1 MKNTQ
6 RLVWGIIFF
15 GIIVFGAVKIA
26 QRVRSPRQQTAQKTS
41 PQILQPSPT
50 VKAAKPPAKIVVA
63 AKQILSE
70 HQEKAEIEAKENP
83 AQERL
88 AEIQK
93 ELGEA
98 GKRNRESYDQPD
110 EAAEYYRLKRLP
122 AGAKEIPVEK
132 YFIAKAQMDAMPQY
146 STALGRT
153 LPARNEMKKEGNS
166 EFAQT
171 EALGTWTSLGPGNIG
186 GRTRALILHPTNPN
200 IMYAGGVAGG
210 VWKTTNGGGVWQ
222 PLTDL
227 LGNLAVSCLAF
238 DPNNPNVIYAGTG
251 EGFYNSNAIR
261 GAGIMKS
268 TDAGAT
274 WQQMIST
281 STSDFYYVN
290 DLVISKTNTQHL
302 YAATRTGV
310 MRSLDGGATWASV
323 LNYLD
328 GCLDLAIR
336 TDQATDYIFAACGT
350 FGGAEIFRNI
360 DAGGAGVWTS
370 VQKETGMGRTSLAI
384 APANQNIVYAL
395 SANTLSGTF
404 RDGLYAVFRSVSS
417 GDAGTWTAQVRNNN
431 PLKLNTV
438 LLTNPLIS
446 FRSECGLGANGFSN
460 QGWYDNVIAVD
471 PLDAN
476 RVWVGG
482 IDLFRSDD
490 GGLNWGIA
498 SYWWPEKNV
507 PQYAH
512 ADQHAIIFHPN
523 YNGTTNKQM
532 FIGNDGGI
540 FRTDDARAFV
550 IAGVTAPCN
559 PAASGVRWTSLNNNY
574 GVTQFYH
581 GAVFPDGK
589 SYFGGTQDNGTLL
602 GTDVSGQNGWR
613 EIYGG
618 DGGYVAIDPTNP
630 NVLYAST
637 QRGAFR
643 KSTDGGMTF
652 GNARLG
658 ISDTTLFIAPLGMDT
673 SNPKYLWTGGL
684 YIFRSSN
691 GGADWKPVS
700 NSPGGYISA
709 IAIDSND
716 SNHVMIG
723 TSQGTIYSTDIAL
736 SITTTTYWQNSLPFS
751 GYISSLIFDPNNR
764 SIAYATVSTF
774 GFSHVWKS
782 INGGLSWRPLTGSG
796 VGSLPDIPVHCIVVD
811 PDNSSRLFIG
821 SDLGVFS
828 STDGGANWAI
838 ENTGFANAQV
848 EWLSV
853 NSGDGVTQM
862 YSFTHG
868 RGVWRTKLSENGCR
882 YTLSQIERAFDSSG
896 GAASLTVLSPN
907 NCSWHANSNVDWIV
921 IISGGNGK
929 EALSYYVTPN
939 KNLTQRIGTMT
950 VAGKSY
956 VVTQSAEADIS
967 PPTLDI
973 NSPTSENTFR
983 TQNKGIALKGTAGDD
998 TQVILITWVNDRG
1011 NVGTATGTV
1020 DWAIPNISLLRGAN
1034 IITITAK
1041 DATGKTS
1048 SKTLTVIS
1056 DSNSEY
1062 LIYTVAGSGDG
1073 YFQGGFGGDGGAA
1086 DVAQMNFPHSSVI
1099 DTQGNLYIA
1108 DSKNHRVRKV
1118 SPNGIITT
1126 VAGTGV
1132 IGFTGDGGF
1141 AVNAQLYEPGSVAVD
1156 GFGNLYVADSRNNR
1170 IRKVAIDTGIITT
1183 VAGNGQ
1189 EEPVAYTQMNGD
1201 GGPALSAPIRAYSIS
1216 LDQEGNI
1223 YLTGGGSYRVRK
1235 VNIKTGIIT
1244 KVAGC
1249 GGAGYSGD
1257 GGPATSACLY
1267 DPSGVALDKAGNIYI
1282 ADSTNNRIRKVDSK
1296 GIIST
1301 IAGIGETQ
1309 YSPNDGELAINAKIA
1324 VSTVAADSQ
1333 GNIYF
1338 VSGNSSSGNTVRK
1351 ILASTG
1357 MLSTLTGPEFGFGGD
1372 GGPAKDALIQRPAEV
1387 SIGNNGELYIADSGN
1402 HRIRKLIPNL
1412 FHDNTKPNIK
1422 LSAPTEGNTYNS
1434 LNNIINIAGNASDN
1448 IAVTH
1453 VKWSNDRG
1461 NSGLAIGWNAW
1472 NVDGIILQNGINPLT
1487 FTAWDAAGNFSTTT
1501 LFVTY
1506 TPTNTFTSFT
1516 GTRISGFNLESGSG
1530 LASQLYTPETV
1541 ALDNSGNLYIADK
1554 GNHRIRKVTR
1564 SGLISTVAGNGQLG
1578 SSGDG
1583 GLAINATMNQPNG
1596 VAVDGSGNSYLSDTN
1611 NHRIRKVN
1619 SVGLITTIA
1628 GTGINGFSGDG
1639 GQGTQAEL
1647 DTPGGLALDN
1657 AGNLLIADA
1666 NNHRIRKL
1674 NLSTGVIT
1682 TIAGNGYGFGGDGG
1696 QAANAQLNFPTSV
1709 AMDKNGNL
1717 YISDTSNNQVRKVTA
1732 AGIIS
1737 RFAGTGFKGFS
1748 GDGGQA
1754 NLAQFS
1760 APGGLTVDVAGNLY
1774 VTDQSNNRVRKIAL
1788 DGTISTVA
1796 GNGNTAST
1804 TTDEGGTA
1812 LNAALNAPAGVAV
1825 DAAGNMFIADTN
1837 NHRVVVVAAYRA
1849 TASVSGASYL
1859 PNQPVAVESVVS
1871 AFGGN
1876 LATRDQAATQLPL
1889 LTEMAGTSVKV
1900 RDSRGV
1906 ERLAPLFYVGKS
1918 QVNYQI
1924 PAGTAT
1930 GFATIIITNGNGEI
1944 WTGAINVVDVQPG
1957 VFSATSDGSGFAAA
1971 SLLFIKNGQRTNG
1984 VVANCGAQGCAA
1996 IPIEVNAYDEVYIE
2010 LFGTGIRKNSGL
2022 NNVSATIGGVSV
2034 QVLYADAHCCYF
2046 GVDQVNLPIPKSL
2059 AGRGSVEV
2067 VLTVD
2072 GKVANRVAINVK

>member
-1 MKNTQ
+1 MQNQSLQKTHSLFSKIEFMKNTQ
-6 RLVWGIIFF
+6 RLIWGIIFF
-15 GIIVFGAVKIA
+15 GVIVFGAVKIA
-26 QRVRSPRQQTAQKTS
+26 QRVRAPRQQTAQKTA
-41 PQILQPSPT
+41 PQILPPAPT
-50 VKAAKPPAKIVVA
+50 VRAAKPQAKIVVA
-63 AKQILSE
+63 DRPGK
-70 HQEKAEIEAKENP
+70 HKEKAKNEAKENP
-83 AQERL
+83 AEERL
-88 AEIQK
+88 SEIQK
-93 ELGEA
+93 ELAEA

-122 AGAKEIPVEK
+122 AGAKEIPIEK

-146 STALGRT
+146 STALGHT
-153 LPARNEMKKEGNS
+153 LPARNEMKKEDKS

-171 EALGTWTSLGPGNIG
+171 EALGTWTSLGPGSIG

-274 WQQMIST
+274 WQQMTST

-310 MRSLDGGATWASV
+310 MRSLDGGATWVSV

-384 APANQNIVYAL
+384 APSNQNIVYAL
-395 SANTLSGTF
+395 SANTLSGSF
-404 RDGLYAVFRSVSS
+404 RDGLYAVFRSVNS

-460 QGWYDNVIAVD
+460 QGWYDNVIAID

-512 ADQHAIIFHPN
+512 ADQHAIVFHPN

-532 FIGNDGGI
+532 FVGNDGGI

-550 IAGVTAPCN
+550 IAGVTSPCN

-602 GTDVSGQNGWR
+602 GSDISGQNGWR

-618 DGGYVAIDPTNP
+618 DGGYGAIDPTNP

-658 ISDTTLFIAPLGMDT
+658 ISDTTLFIAPLAMDP
-673 SNPKYLWTGGL
+673 SDPQRLWTGGAKL
-684 YIFRSSN
+684 WRSDN
-691 GGADWKPVS
+691 GGANWYDS
-700 NSPGGYISA
+700 SLASSPTISA
-709 IAIDSND
+709 ITVAPQDSNYLL
-716 SNHVMIG
+716 V
-723 TSQGTIYSTDIAL
+723 GTISGLIRNVTVVNEFASTFDVQPRGGFVSSIA
-736 SITTTTYWQNSLPFS
+736 
-751 GYISSLIFDPNNR
+751 FDPTNR
-764 SIAYATVSTF
+764 QTVYATYSTF
-774 GFSHVWKS
+774 GGNHIWKS
-782 INGGLSWRPLTGSG
+782 SLGGATWQPLDGTGINR
-796 VGSLPDIPVHCIVVD
+796 LPDVPAHCIVVD
-811 PDNSSRLFIG
+811 PTNPSRIFVGTDVGLFVT
-821 SDLGVFS
+821 S
-828 STDGGANWAI
+828 DGGNNWAV
-838 ENTGFANAQV
+838 ENSGFANTPI
-848 EWLSV
+848 EWLVV
-853 NSGDGVTQM
+853 NTVNNSTSL
-862 YSFTHG
+862 YAFTHG
-868 RGVWRTKLSENGCR
+868 RGVAKINLTGNACNFSISPSK
-882 YTLSQIERAFDSSG
+882 QIF
-896 GAASLTVLSPN
+896 GAAGGTGTISVVGFSTCNWS
-907 NCSWHANSNVDWIV
+907 ATSNADWI
-921 IISGGNGK
+921 SLPSSNTGTGNGTVSFSV
-929 EALSYYVTPN
+929 APTPFLA
-939 KNLTQRIGTMT
+939 KRIGTIT
-950 VAGKSY
+950 IANKSVTIEETKLIDLVPPTIQITLPTTFGFYTTNNGSLSLSGVASDNIGIDSIKWNSDRGGSGNATGTGNWKIDSIQLQAGKN
-956 VVTQSAEADIS
+956 VITLIVTDSIGNTTNTIFTVQFIPS
-967 PPTLDI
+967 
-973 NSPTSENTFR
+973 NSITT
-983 TQNKGIALKGTAGDD
+983 IAGNGTAGDAGD
-998 TQVILITWVNDRG
+998 GGQATLVQLNNPVATALDSAGNLYIAERNSNRIRKVSLNAITATFAQSFHPSGLAIDKSGNVYAAEDGNNQVIKITPDGVS
-1011 NVGTATGTV
+1011 TIFATGLRVPNDVAV
-1020 DWAIPNISLLRGAN
+1020 DSLNNIFIADSFNRRVVKV
-1034 IITITAK
+1034 TA
-1041 DATGKTS
+1041 AG
-1048 SKTLTVIS
+1048 TLTVVAGNGSFGDSGDGGAAIAAQLSYPNGVALDQAGNLYIADLLAGRIRKVDINSGIIS
-1056 DSNSEY
+1056 
-1062 LIYTVAGSGDG
+1062 TVAGNGTAGFSGDG
-1073 YFQGGFGGDGGAA
+1073 GLAINAQFNAPFKVAVDQNGNLFIADSQNHRIRKVGADGKISTYAGNGVFGYGGDGGAA
-1086 DVAQMNFPHSSVI
+1086 TSSLLNYPIGVTT
-1099 DTQGNLYIA
+1099 DSKGNLYIA
-1108 DSKNHRVRKV
+1108 DSR
-1118 SPNGIITT
+1118 
-1126 VAGTGV
+1126 
-1132 IGFTGDGGF
+1132 
-1141 AVNAQLYEPGSVAVD
+1141 
-1156 GFGNLYVADSRNNR
+1156 
-1170 IRKVAIDTGIITT
+1170 
-1183 VAGNGQ
+1183 
-1189 EEPVAYTQMNGD
+1189 
-1201 GGPALSAPIRAYSIS
+1201 
-1216 LDQEGNI
+1216 
-1223 YLTGGGSYRVRK
+1223 
-1235 VNIKTGIIT
+1235 
-1244 KVAGC
+1244 
-1249 GGAGYSGD
+1249 
-1257 GGPATSACLY
+1257 
-1267 DPSGVALDKAGNIYI
+1267 
-1282 ADSTNNRIRKVDSK
+1282 
-1296 GIIST
+1296 
-1301 IAGIGETQ
+1301 
-1309 YSPNDGELAINAKIA
+1309 
-1324 VSTVAADSQ
+1324 
-1333 GNIYF
+1333 
-1338 VSGNSSSGNTVRK
+1338 
-1351 ILASTG
+1351 
-1357 MLSTLTGPEFGFGGD
+1357 
-1372 GGPAKDALIQRPAEV
+1372 
-1387 SIGNNGELYIADSGN
+1387 N
-1402 HRIRKLIPNL
+1402 HRIRKVTEGVAP
-1412 FHDNTKPNIK
+1412 DT
-1422 LSAPTEGNTYNS
+1422 LSPTLTINAPTNTSSYTTTS
-1434 LNNIINIAGNASDN
+1434 ALLNLAGSASDN
-1448 IAVTH
+1448 IGIAQIRW
-1453 VKWSNDRG
+1453 KNDRG
-1461 NSGLAIGWNAW
+1461 GDGEVSGTSTWLVSN
-1472 NVDGIILQNGINPLT
+1472 ILLKAGLNNISV
-1487 FTAWDAAGNFSTTT
+1487 TAWDAVGNSFVNT
-1501 LFVTY
+1501 LAVTY
-1506 TPTNTFTSFT
+1506 SPTNTLSIFA
-1516 GTRISGFNLESGSG
+1516 GTLMPGFNLESGTG
-1530 LASQLYTPETV
+1530 LASQLYAPETV
-1541 ALDNSGNLYIADK
+1541 AFDSSGNLYIADK

-1564 SGLISTVAGNGQLG
+1564 SGLISTVAGSGQLG

-1583 GLAINATMNQPNG
+1583 GLSINAAMNQPNG
-1596 VAVDGSGNSYLSDTN
+1596 VAVDGSGNIYLSDTN

-1619 SVGLITTIA
+1619 SAGVITTIA
-1628 GTGINGFSGDG
+1628 GNGINGFSGDG

-1647 DTPGGLALDN
+1647 DTPVGVTLDD

-1696 QAANAQLNFPTSV
+1696 QATQAQLNYPTSV
-1709 AMDKNGNL
+1709 ALDKNGNL

-1732 AGIIS
+1732 VGIIS
-1737 RFAGTGFKGFS
+1737 RFAGTGFRGFS

-1754 NLAQFS
+1754 TLAQFS
-1760 APGGLTVDVAGNLY
+1760 APGGLTVDAAGNLY
-1774 VTDQSNNRVRKIAL
+1774 VTDQGNHRVRKIAL
-1788 DGTISTVA
+1788 DGTMSTVA
-1796 GNGNTAST
+1796 GNGSTSST

-1812 LNAALNAPAGVAV
+1812 LNATLNAPAGVAV
-1825 DAAGNMFIADTN
+1825 DAAGNLFIADTN

-1849 TASVSGASYL
+1849 TVSVSGASYL

-1924 PAGTAT
+1924 STGTAT

-1944 WTGAINVVDVQPG
+1944 WTGAVNVVDVQPG

-1984 VVANCGAQGCAA
+1984 VVANCGAQGCTANS
-1996 IPIEVNAYDEVYIE
+1996 IDVNAYDEVYME

-2022 NNVSATIGGVSV
+2022 TNVSATIGGVSV
-2034 QVLYADAHCCYF
+2034 PVLYAGAHCCYF

-2059 AGRGSVEV
+2059 AGRGAVEV